1 MEMVKVIIEG
11 ATIIVVSAIVGY
23 NLTGFAIHIYWK
35 IRHKKNLNISFFK

>member
-23 NLTGFAIHIYWK
+23 NLTGFATYIYRK
-35 IRHKKNLNISFFK
+35 IKRH